1 MPIKEVYAPLK
12 SAELFKDWA
21 SKQKKGRPRKRP
33 HSFEES
39 VPHKVFHAGLNDI
52 ISGKGLENAQLV
64 AWRHFHADAKGNHAL
79 VEIKI
84 GEKEDEHVLQE
95 AHFGPMA
102 HDHKSLLPKLKELE
116 KLKDEDFEL
125 AYLRIFALRIN
136 TIWLRADQRD
146 NDFFIP
152 IAPCFNGFVAG
163 QLYSSPDFLKL
174 AQGAAQRFFQNNQAR
189 SLEDDDF
196 KGG

>member
-1 MPIKEVYAPLK
+1 MPIKEVLAPQK
-12 SAELFKDWA
+12 SANLFKDWA

-33 HSFEES
+33 HAYEES
-39 VPHKVFHAGLNDI
+39 IPHKDFHAGLNDI
-52 ISGKGLENAQLV
+52 ISGKALVNAQLV
-64 AWRHFHADAKGNHAL
+64 AWRHFHTDAKENHAL
-79 VEIKI
+79 VEIKV

-102 HDHKSLLPKLKELE
+102 FDYKLLLSKLKELE
-116 KLKDEDFEL
+116 KLKNEDFEL

-163 QLYSSPDFLKL
+163 ELYSSPDFLKL
-174 AQGAAQRFFQNNQAR
+174 AQIAAQRFYQNTQAK
-189 SLEDDDF
+189 SLEDDDL